1 MLTARNKQKV
11 RNKKTHKTM
20 NTLKTETLNH
30 LTIVASQI
38 NKEGAF
44 EHFEKM
50 VSSNLPSCKLIET
63 LAGRYNVSLA
73 SLDYLFKGS
82 EDDCL
87 ESSLL
92 IATKCDELRIN

>member
-1 MLTARNKQKV
+1 MNK
-11 RNKKTHKTM
+11 
-20 NTLKTETLNH
+20 LKAETLNH

-50 VSSNLPSCKLIET
+50 VSSNLPSYKLIET
-63 LAGRYNVSLA
+63 LAGRYNVSLN
-73 SLDYLFKGS
+73 SLDYLFRGS
-82 EDDCL
+82 EDDCI

-92 IATKCDELRIN
+92 IAIKCNELRIN